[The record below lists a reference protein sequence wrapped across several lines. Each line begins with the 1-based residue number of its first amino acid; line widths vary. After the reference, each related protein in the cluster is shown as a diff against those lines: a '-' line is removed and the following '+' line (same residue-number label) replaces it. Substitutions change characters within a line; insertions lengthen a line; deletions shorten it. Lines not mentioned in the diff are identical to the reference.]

1 MERQHT
7 QFMHQAIALARQGVS
22 MGHGGPFGAVVVVEN
37 EIIGRGWNQVVYR
50 NDPTAH
56 AEMLAIR
63 EACSK
68 TGHFHL
74 SNATLYTT
82 CEPCPMCMSA
92 TYWAHIDTLY
102 YGASKDDAAAVGFD
116 DRHIIEELRKP
127 LLERDL
133 KISQHLY
140 HECRELLE
148 TWVLIEDKLEY

>member
-1 MERQHT
+1 MERPHT

-37 EIIGRGWNQVVYR
+37 EIVGRGWNQVVYR

-63 EACSK
+63 EACNK
-68 TGHFHL
+68 IGHFHL
-74 SNATLYTT
+74 SNATLYST

-127 LLERDL
+127 LLERDIEI
-133 KISQHLY
+133 KQHLDD
-140 HECRELLE
+140 ECRALLQMWKE
-148 TWVLIEDKLEY
+148 NDQNIAY